1 MNKTDTSAPSNAAN
15 VTTGVY
21 NAMHAIDELD
31 RIKRDGFLTY
41 FRFCRQSGSPDQ
53 QVTESVS
60 VSLRTPEDPVDKCV
74 ARVEVEWTP
83 YFVNASLA
91 PRLKAEASN
100 MKMLAL
106 FPEILSPFFAM
117 EHGHLTPDDFVA
129 GLVKIGVRPE
139 AGNASYTPLAR
150 TCARCTGLF
159 APEDCDTRSADA
171 NGNICGYCVADEQY
185 RARAAL

>member
-1 MNKTDTSAPSNAAN
+1 
-15 VTTGVY
+15 
-21 NAMHAIDELD
+21 MHAIDELD

-41 FRFCRQSGSPDQ
+41 SRFSRPSSGPDQ
-53 QVTESVS
+53 EVTEWVS
-60 VSLRTPEDPVDKCV
+60 VTLRTPDDPVDKCV
-74 ARVEVEWTP
+74 AHVEVEWTP

-100 MKMLAL
+100 AKMLAL
-106 FPEILSPFFAM
+106 FPEILSPFLAM

-159 APEDCDTRSADA
+159 APEDCDTLSADA
-171 NGNICGYCVADEQY
+171 NGNICDYCVAGEHY
-185 RARAAL
+185 RARTAL